1 MKAVHSEKYYR
12 DNYENFIKKTNDND
26 YMNLE
31 SELESELNIFDTDVI
46 EKIRPIY
53 AKKIYVKASKILKE
67 RMMMIQHLQSG
78 KSSFGYTTQNQEI
91 HEMHRIVQR
100 FEFNC
105 IQLADFKKKYL

>member
-31 SELESELNIFDTDVI
+31 SELECELSIFDANVI

-53 AKKIYVKASKILKE
+53 AQKIYNKASKTLKE
-67 RMMMIQHLQSG
+67 RMTTIQDLQSG
-78 KSSFGYTTQNQEI
+78 KSSLGYTTQNQEI
-91 HEMHRIVQR
+91 HKMNRIVQR

-105 IQLADFKKKYL
+105 LQLADFKKKYL